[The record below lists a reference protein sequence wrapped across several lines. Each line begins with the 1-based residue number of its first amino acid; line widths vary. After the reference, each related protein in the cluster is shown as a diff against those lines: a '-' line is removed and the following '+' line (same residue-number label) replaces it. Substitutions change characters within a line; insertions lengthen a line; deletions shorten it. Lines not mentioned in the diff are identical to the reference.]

1 MCSILAARRGAV
13 NPHRVPRWPIVA
25 TAVPITEP
33 ADERLLPYTAM
44 TDAELRASLD
54 AAHGVFVV
62 EGATALARLAGSPY
76 AAVSALCSPAK
87 AELVGE
93 LLRDVDVEVFVAA
106 PAVLEAVTGFS
117 VHRGVLALARRPGAL
132 GIDALLATC
141 RTVAVL
147 EGLNDQTNLGAIAR
161 SARALGV
168 DGFVLDPS
176 CADPLYRRT
185 VRVSMGEMLHLPFA
199 RVDGRAG
206 GAWTDALWP
215 ALAAHRFLTLA
226 MTPSATTLIDEVAIG
241 PQDRVAVVLGA
252 EGPGLSAAVLDG
264 PVTPVRIA
272 MAPGAD
278 SLNVGHAAAIAFWHV
293 GRASLV

>member
-1 MCSILAARRGAV
+1 MAIS
-13 NPHRVPRWPIVA
+13 
-25 TAVPITEP
+25 VPIDDP
-33 ADERLLPYTAM
+33 ADERLASYTSM

-62 EGATALARLAGSPY
+62 EGATALGRLVDSPY
-76 AAVSALCSPAK
+76 APVSALCSPAK
-87 AELVGE
+87 APAVLD
-93 LLRDVDVEVFVAA
+93 LLADFDVDVYVAA
-106 PAVLEAVTGFS
+106 SSVLETVTGFS
-117 VHRGVLALARRPGAL
+117 VHRGVLALARRPPAVGV
-132 GIDALLATC
+132 DELLAAS

-199 RVDGRAG
+199 RAAAPPTGRP
-206 GAWTDALWP
+206 WTDALWP
-215 ALAAHRFLTLA
+215 LLTTNGFRALTL
-226 MTPSATTLIDEVAIG
+226 TPGATTTIDGIEMAPDERVAIL
-241 PQDRVAVVLGA
+241 LGA
-252 EGPGLSAAVLDG
+252 EGPGLSRAVLDG
-264 PVTPVRIA
+264 PVEHVRIT

-278 SLNVGHAAAIAFWHV
+278 SLNVGHAAAIAFHCIELAR
-293 GRASLV
+293 GRGAWV